1 MESRGALDEGAAG
14 AASARRAATLRDVAA
29 LAKVHPSTVSRVLN
43 GGTRS
48 RVTADTAVRIR
59 AIAQELGYRPNTMAQ
74 GLRTR
79 RSRTVGVIVTDISN
93 PIVPPIVR
101 GIEQRLG
108 EEGYTV
114 LLGNTD
120 HSPQRECRQLEAM
133 RSKLVD
139 GVISATA
146 TLEAESLGSRTAAVG
161 VPVVLVNRGAD
172 DAGVAAAVPDD
183 ALCSE
188 LAVGH
193 LADLGHSR
201 IAHIAGSA
209 RTTTGRRRASGFE
222 DALARRGL
230 PLSQVVVS
238 DRYTVS
244 EGARCCAALLEHRG
258 EFTAI
263 VAANDLLAL
272 GCYDALAAA
281 GLSCPGAVSVIGCND
296 MPFAD
301 RFHPALTTIHISHVE
316 LGRAAADLLL
326 ERLEAPDTPPRQVLI
341 TPHLVVRGST
351 APPPPGR

>member
-1 MESRGALDEGAAG
+1 MVALAHQGDGTAAATG
-14 AASARRAATLRDVAA
+14 TRRAATLRDVAA

-43 GGTRS
+43 GATRS

-59 AIAQELGYRPNTMAQ
+59 AIAQELGYRPNTLAQ

-79 RSRTVGVIVTDISN
+79 RSRSVGVIVTDISN

-120 HSPQRECRQLEAM
+120 HSPARERRQLEAM

-139 GVISATA
+139 GLISATA
-146 TLEAESLGSRTAAVG
+146 TLERESLASEIGALG

-172 DAGVAAAVPDD
+172 DASVAAAVPDD
-183 ALCSE
+183 VLCSE

-193 LADLGHSR
+193 LTDLGHSR

-209 RTTTGRRRASGFE
+209 RTTTGRRRRSGFE
-222 DALARRGL
+222 AALGRRGL
-230 PLSQVVVS
+230 RSSLVLVS
-238 DRYTVS
+238 ERYTVS
-244 EGARCCAALLEHRG
+244 EGARCCSRLLERHGG

-272 GCYDALAAA
+272 GCYEALEAA
-281 GLSCPGAVSVIGCND
+281 GVACPSAVSVIGCND

-341 TPHLVVRGST
+341 TPRLVVRGST
-351 APPPPGR
+351 AAPPQG